1 MKTFGKVLQVLLLAA
16 AVAFSQVVISVD
28 DNVSKNSDKSW
39 WKAMGASALLP
50 GMGEL
55 YLGEQKFVRPFVW
68 TDVALWVTAIG
79 SYFIGERYVTSA
91 HGYAVRHAGLN
102 TSSKNVD
109 MLNTVGD
116 YRSRGGVDGQNSSPD
131 MDEDYNQAMIRAGKK
146 IDEDL
151 SAEIQWDWGS
161 SDNPETSEHIDEYKS
176 RLRHYRVSR
185 IVFQASVGALVLNRV
200 VSMLNTIRVYRRTS
214 SKAFSERIEFV
225 PEFYED
231 GSGLLMNVKF

>member
-55 YLGEQKFVRPFVW
+55 YLGEQEFVRPFVW
-68 TDVALWVTAIG
+68 TDVALWVTAFG

>member
-1 MKTFGKVLQVLLLAA
+1 MKFLFALLFA
-16 AVAFSQVVISVD
+16 AVACYSQVVVSVD
-28 DNVSKNSDKSW
+28 ESVSKNSGKSW
-39 WKAMGASALLP
+39 LLSMGASAVLP

-55 YLGEQKFVRPFVW
+55 YLGETQFVRPFVW
-68 TDVALWVTAIG
+68 TDVALWVTALG
-79 SYFIGERYVTSA
+79 SYFIGDRYVTSA
-91 HGYAVRHAGLN
+91 HEYAVRHAGLTTN
-102 TSSKNVD
+102 SKKIS

-146 IDEDL
+146 IDEEL
-151 SAEIQWDWGS
+151 NTSIQWDWGS

-200 VSMLNTIRVYRRTS
+200 VSMLNTIRVYRATS
-214 SKAFSERIEFV
+214 SKAFTERMEFV

-231 GSGLLMNVKF
+231 GSGLLLNVKF